1 MRKEERLL
9 MLDHRAFLIALLTL
23 GTTMRKL
30 KFFVITLLLSSIA
43 STAGAAEAYI
53 GQFLYRYKSGNTYRV
68 TVPDNSQMKWE
79 CIEGSEKGAAG
90 EETPQRFKV
99 NNRTFFVTWVE
110 KTGINVSQVVD
121 LKNMKVYST
130 IVDGK
135 DRYVLE
141 GTVIREK

>member
-1 MRKEERLL
+1 MHKEERLPT
-9 MLDHRAFLIALLTL
+9 LDHRAFLIALLTL
-23 GTTMRKL
+23 ETTMRKL
-30 KFFVITLLLSSIA
+30 KLFVITLLLSSIT
-43 STAGAAEAYI
+43 STAGATEAYI

-68 TVPDNSQMKWE
+68 TIPDNSRMKWE
-79 CIEGSEKGAAG
+79 CVEGSEKGATG

-130 IVDGK
+130 MVDGK